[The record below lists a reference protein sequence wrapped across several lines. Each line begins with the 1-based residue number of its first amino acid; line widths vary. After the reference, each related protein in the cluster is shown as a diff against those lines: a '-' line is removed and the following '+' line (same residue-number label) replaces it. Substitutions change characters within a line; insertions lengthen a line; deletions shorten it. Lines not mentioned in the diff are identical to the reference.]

1 MVLKL
6 TILGERR
13 DHIPKH
19 SGGGCNITLAFELGS
34 SLQVR
39 IINIANR
46 LKILFSEPAIGSFVY
61 GRGRRLNRL
70 NHYVNMVDK
79 KSPCLSEDMI
89 STALRTTFA
98 ICLSTVSS
106 SFALN

>member
-6 TILGERR
+6 TFLGERR

-39 IINIANR
+39 NR

-61 GRGRRLNRL
+61 GRGNRLNRL